1 MRVIEVIDSHTE
13 GEPTRV
19 VVAGLPDLGPGSA
32 RERMEVFRRDH
43 DAIRSALIREPRGFD
58 AMVGA
63 ALLEPNSPDAVAQV
77 IFFNNVGFLN
87 MCVHGTL
94 GVGRTLQH
102 LGRIGP
108 GRHRLE
114 TPVGEVFV
122 ILGEDGSLS
131 VDNVESRRHAKDLVL
146 RTERHGEVV
155 GDIAWGGNWFYLV
168 HTHDQRV
175 GSDRLAELAAFSRD
189 VEASLRREGVAT
201 PDGLLLD
208 HVEVFGEPTRADADS
223 KNYVL
228 CPGGEYDR
236 SPCGTGTSAKL
247 ACLAADG
254 KLEEGEV
261 WRQESVI
268 GSLFEGRIR
277 RTERGVVPRISGG
290 VWITGEA
297 RLFLDPA
304 DPYRHGILL

>member
-1 MRVIEVIDSHTE
+1 MKTLRVIDSHTE

-19 VVAGLPDLGPGSA
+19 VVEGLPDLGPGSA
-32 RERMEVFRRDH
+32 RDRLERFRAEH
-43 DAIRSALIREPRGFD
+43 DDLRAGILLEPRGFD

-63 ALLEPNSPDAVAQV
+63 ALLEPENPEAVAQI
-77 IFFNNVGFLN
+77 IFFNNVGFLH

-94 GVGRTLQH
+94 GVGKTLAH

-114 TPVGEVFV
+114 TPVGEVV
-122 ILGEDGSLS
+122 LELDEDGGVA
-131 VDNVESRRHAKDLVL
+131 VDNVESWRFKKDVALD
-146 RTERHGEVV
+146 TASHGRVV
-155 GDIAWGGNWFYLV
+155 GDIAWGGNWFFLV
-168 HTHDQRV
+168 HGHDQV
-175 GSDRLAELAAFSRD
+175 VDAGHLDELRDFSRD
-189 VEASLRREGVAT
+189 VESSLRRENVRGA
-201 PDGLLLD
+201 DGLLID
-208 HVEVFGEPTRADADS
+208 HIEVFGPPLREDADS

-254 KLEEGEV
+254 KLEEGQI

-277 RTERGVVPRISGG
+277 RSERGVIPNLRGG
-290 VWITGEA
+290 VWITSEA
-297 RLFLDPA
+297 TLRFDA
-304 DPYRHGILL
+304 DDPYRAGIRK